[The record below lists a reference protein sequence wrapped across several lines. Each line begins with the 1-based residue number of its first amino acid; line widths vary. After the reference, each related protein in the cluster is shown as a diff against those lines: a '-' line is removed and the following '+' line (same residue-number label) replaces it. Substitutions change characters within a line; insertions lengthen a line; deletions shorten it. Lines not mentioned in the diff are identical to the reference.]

1 MDLFDEPQATNA
13 PEFTVSELTGSVKK
27 TLEGTFGR
35 VRVRGEVGRVMVAR
49 SGHIYYDIKDD
60 KNVIACTTWKGQVE
74 GLGVMPKRGL
84 R

>member
-35 VRVRGEVGRVMVAR
+35 VRVRGEVGRVMIAR
-49 SGHIYYDIKDD
+49 
-60 KNVIACTTWKGQVE
+60 
-74 GLGVMPKRGL
+74 
-84 R
+84 